1 MQFNQLIEKIKV
13 ATFGELLDKVRTFF
27 DADNELGLEINKSLM
42 KTESLEKK

>member
-1 MQFNQLIEKIKV
+1 MSQLLQRVKS
-13 ATFGELLDKVRTFF
+13 FF